1 MQKADSIILG
11 GRVLTQDRN
20 MPRAEALA
28 IAAGRILAVG
38 SDAEMRALAGP
49 ETEVIEAG
57 GATVLPG
64 FVESHL
70 HLFIGGAELDQVHLH
85 GTADPETARRKLAE
99 GAARSPGSGLLVAQG
114 PGYALFDGQVPRLL
128 LDDLMP
134 DRPLALVADDHHTVW
149 ANTRA
154 LELAG
159 VLHGR
164 ETPDGHEV
172 VMGEDGLA
180 NGMLLEPEAYAP
192 VLSLSGYYR
201 AMQGLAVGT
210 EPDPAPDAAQ
220 RAGDLEAL
228 ARGLAHANAH
238 GVTSIVNMDGNLY
251 TLDLLDQLRAEGRL
265 TARVRVPF
273 HFLPEMDEAELERA
287 SEMHARWNDEWLA
300 SGFVK
305 MFMDGVIESNTAFMK
320 ADYPGRPG
328 WRAHGRFSAERFARL
343 ATDIDRR
350 GLQIAV
356 HSIGDA
362 ATSRV
367 LDGYAAARAANG
379 DSGLRHRIEH
389 IEVIDPADIPRLAEL
404 GVVASMQPMHV
415 PGTGFPLEPA
425 QSAIGRA
432 RWPDSYPV
440 RRIKDAGIAV
450 ALASDWPVTD
460 ISVMRGIHA
469 AVTRQSWCAEQ
480 ADPHLTLAE
489 TLEGYTLGGAFA
501 ERTEAI
507 KGSLT
512 PGKLADVI
520 ILDADLEAVE
530 PAELDRV
537 TVRRTICG
545 GRTVYQQD

>member
-1 MQKADSIILG
+1 M
-11 GRVLTQDRN
+11 
-20 MPRAEALA
+20 
-28 IAAGRILAVG
+28 
-38 SDAEMRALAGP
+38 
-49 ETEVIEAG
+49 
-57 GATVLPG
+57 
-64 FVESHL
+64 
-70 HLFIGGAELDQVHLH
+70 HLH
-85 GTADPETARRKLAE
+85 GATDSEAVRRKLAE
-99 GAARSPGSGLLVAQG
+99 GAARLSGAGLMVAQG
-114 PGYALFDGQVPRLL
+114 PGYALFDGRVPRLL
-128 LDDLMP
+128 LDTIMP

-154 LELAG
+154 LEQAG

-164 ETPDGHEV
+164 ETSDGHEV
-172 VMGEDGLA
+172 VMGDDGLA
-180 NGMLLEPEAYAP
+180 NGTLLEPEAYAP

-210 EPDPAPDAAQ
+210 EPDPAPTAAQ
-220 RAGDLEAL
+220 RAGDLESL

-305 MFMDGVIESNTAFMK
+305 LFMDGVIESNTAFMK

-328 WRAHGRFSAERFARL
+328 WRAHGRFPAERFARL
-343 ATDIDRR
+343 ATEIDRR

-362 ATSRV
+362 ATARV
-367 LDGYAAARAANG
+367 LDGYAAARRANG

-389 IEVIDPADIPRLAEL
+389 IELIDPADIPRLAEL
-404 GVVASMQPMHV
+404 GVIASMQPMHV
-415 PGTGFPLEPA
+415 PGTGFPLQPA
-425 QSAIGRA
+425 QGAIPPE

-440 RRIKDAGIAV
+440 RRLKDAGVAI

-460 ISVMRGIHA
+460 ISVMRGFHA

-480 ADPHLTLAE
+480 ADPRLTLAE
-489 TLEGYTLGGAFA
+489 ALSGYTMGGAFA
-501 ERTEAI
+501 ERTDTI

-512 PGKLADVI
+512 PGKLADVV
-520 ILDADLEAVE
+520 ILDGEIEAMDPGV
-530 PAELDRV
+530 LDRV
-537 TVRRTICG
+537 AVRRTICG
-545 GRTVYQQD
+545 GRTVYKRP